1 MGWNFRKSITIFPWI
16 TLNFGTNGFSGISIG
31 PKNLKLNI
39 GRNGKRIT
47 TSIPGTGIYYTKR
60 KK

>member
-1 MGWNFRKSITIFPWI
+1 MSWNFRKSITIFPGI
-16 TLNFGTNGFSGISIG
+16 TLNFGTHGFSSISIG

-39 GRNGKRIT
+39 ERNGKRIT
-47 TSIPGTGIYYTKR
+47 TRIPGTGISYTKR